1 MKRKSLSFVPGFV
14 IVAVLLLTSCAPT
27 GTTAPPTTTEPA
39 ITTPT
44 PTPTTEPTPS
54 STPTPTA
61 TPTPT
66 PTPTSTPVSTAT
78 ADDWGSWGRP
88 IWPPEYKATPGAWL
102 LFFNGT
108 MLAHGLPKDKVY
120 YLWQCKLDTGPVRN
134 PVALSIDST
143 GMVVRW
149 EDQKTASFSFGDFAR
164 GEALQFALISE
175 DKTVMVFY
183 KDIPYPLEARVGN
196 YHIWVELWS
205 PKGDQFIIWGEG
217 FGPDEEIRAISDS
230 YDEVVESKVKVDSKG
245 RFMTIVLPGIAGQ
258 ESGFAAYS
266 AVGRSGE
273 VKVWYQW
280 GPPALRPGP

>member
-1 MKRKSLSFVPGFV
+1 VKRKNLSFVPGFV
-14 IVAVLLLTSCAPT
+14 IVAALLLTSCTPT
-27 GTTAPPTTTEPA
+27 GTPTPLTTTEPA

-44 PTPTTEPTPS
+44 PTL
-54 STPTPTA
+54 TPTPTSTA
-61 TPTPT
+61 TPTAT

-88 IWPPEYKATPGAWL
+88 IWPPEYEATPGAWL

-108 MLAHGLPKDKVY
+108 LLAHGLPKDKVY

-134 PVALSIDST
+134 PLKLSIDST
-143 GMVVRW
+143 GMVVRR
-149 EDQKTASFSFGDFAR
+149 EDQKAESFSFGDFAR

-175 DKTVMVFY
+175 DKSVTVFY
-183 KDIPYPLEARVGN
+183 KDIPYPLEARVGS

-217 FGPDEEIRAISDS
+217 FGSDEEIRTISTS
-230 YDEVVESKVKVDSKG
+230 YDGVVESKVKADSKG
-245 RFMTIVLPGIAGQ
+245 RFMTIVFPSIVGQ
-258 ESGFAAYS
+258 ESGFAAYT